1 MNPATRLFYFG
12 HKHPC
17 IRKIIGR
24 LLRVFF
30 SCDLGF
36 PIRMG
41 GGISLEHNAL
51 GIVISNQVML
61 GSNVKIYQHVTLG
74 AGNGGYPT
82 IGNNVIIYS
91 GVTVCGKIRI
101 GNNVIIG
108 ANSFVNKSIPDNVII
123 AGVPAKI
130 IRHLDEK
137 DLYSNND

>member
-1 MNPATRLFYFG
+1 MNPATRLYYFG
-12 HKHPC
+12 YNHSAL
-17 IRKIIGR
+17 RRIIGR
-24 LLRVFF
+24 LLRLVF

-41 GGISLEHNAL
+41 GGNSLEHNAL
-51 GIVISNQVML
+51 GTVISSQVTL

-82 IGNNVIIYS
+82 IGSNVIIYS
-91 GVTVCGKIRI
+91 GATVCGKIRV

-108 ANSFVNKSIPDNVII
+108 ANSFVNKSFPDNVII
-123 AGVPAKI
+123 GGVPAKI
-130 IRHLDEK
+130 IKQLDEK